1 MKIDNIEV
9 YKYVPDT
16 GYVFMMKNYD
26 ENNKLV
32 DITISTEIVS
42 TEDFK
47 NLGYIE
53 ILKEDAN
60 IELEKIEGSEI
71 NEKL

>member
-9 YKYVPDT
+9 YKYETDT

-47 NLGYIE
+47 DLGYIE

>member
-9 YKYVPDT
+9 YKYIPDE
-16 GYVFMMKNYD
+16 GNVFLLKNYD

-60 IELEKIEGSEI
+60 IELAKIEGSEI
-71 NEKL
+71 DEKL